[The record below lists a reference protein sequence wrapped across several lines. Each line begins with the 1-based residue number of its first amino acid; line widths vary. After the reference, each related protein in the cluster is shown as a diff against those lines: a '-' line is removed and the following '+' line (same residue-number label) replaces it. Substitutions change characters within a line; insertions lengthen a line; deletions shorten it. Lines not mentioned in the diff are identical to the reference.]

1 MQNYL
6 LGRLMLDLEGISLT
20 DEEKDILLNPHVGG
34 VILFTRN
41 IISRQQVK
49 SLCMEI
55 ASINP
60 WLLIATDQEGGKI
73 QRLKKGYS
81 ILPSMR
87 QLALNVEKNANQDFT
102 FTAEIGWLMASEVI
116 ASGLDISFA
125 PVLDLD
131 LATSSIIG
139 DRSFGDNPKTV
150 INIADSFIK
159 GMNEAG
165 MQAVGKHFP
174 GHGGIHADTHLV
186 CSEDQRLLAE
196 LERHDLLPF
205 NQLHNRLGGIMT
217 AHIAFP
223 KINKDIA
230 TFSEF
235 WLKDI
240 LRKKIKYTGVIFSDD
255 LSMKGADAV
264 GGIEAKTQKAFE
276 SGCTMIL
283 ICNDRTGACKALD
296 FMEKQG
302 ISQSKKLFSLKASK
316 SISWEG
322 LEIEPRRLEILERL
336 KHLNSEM
343 I

>member
-1 MQNYL
+1 
-6 LGRLMLDLEGISLT
+6 MLDLEGISLT

-186 CSEDQRLLAE
+186 CSEDHRPLAE

-316 SISWEG
+316 SISWES

-336 KHLNSEM
+336 NHLNSEM